1 MKNVTDQV
9 IRRHRNGSID
19 TAYYLQRGRVAR
31 SKAAY
36 RSMSRIRRGVRSCA
50 ALLLARMRMSVM
62 GHRTSIS

>member
-1 MKNVTDQV
+1 MKLETSHI
-9 IRRHRNGSID
+9 IRRHRNGAID

-36 RSMSRIRRGVRSCA
+36 QSMSHVRRGVRNCA
-50 ALLLARMRMSVM
+50 ALLLARMRMSLM

>member
-1 MKNVTDQV
+1 MKLETSHI
-9 IRRHRNGSID
+9 IRRHRNGAID

-36 RSMSRIRRGVRSCA
+36 RSMSRIRKGAHNLA
-50 ALLLARMRMSVM
+50 AQLSARVSISLM